1 MNQKKSLM
9 RAKEKPLT
17 HLQLRIM
24 NILWDCGD
32 ATVAEVQEALKSE
45 KELARTTV
53 ATLIARLEKQGY
65 ISHRKTERARRY
77 YPLVEQREIQ
87 ESMVTELVDTLF
99 QGKRSSLVSHLL
111 SRRKVHSKEIEEV
124 IKMIKEKQEK

>member
-1 MNQKKSLM
+1 MTATK
-9 RAKEKPLT
+9 KPLT

-24 NILWDCGD
+24 NILWDRRD
-32 ATVAEVQEALKSE
+32 ATAVEVQEALKSE

-53 ATLIARLEKQGY
+53 ATLISRLEKQGY

-77 YPLVEQREIQ
+77 YPLVEQQEIQ
-87 ESMVTELVDTLF
+87 ESMITELVDTLF

-111 SRRKVHSKEIEEV
+111 SRRKVNPEEIEDV
-124 IKMIKEKQEK
+124 IKMIKREQEKKKDDV